1 VCRFSGKKGKT
12 EKRIFHAEKKYFLSF
27 YFTISKLRST
37 LSHVKRKEKKAA
49 RKKNT
54 EEENEEERKRKTS
67 C

>member
-1 VCRFSGKKGKT
+1 VPFFGGKKAKQKK
-12 EKRIFHAEKKYFLSF
+12 EFSMPKKYFLSF

>member
-1 VCRFSGKKGKT
+1 VKAKKGKT
-12 EKRIFHAEKKYFLSF
+12 EKNFPYSKKEEIFSLL

-37 LSHVKRKEKKAA
+37 LNHVKRKKKKAA